1 MKAFMEQ
8 KGIVPSFIY
17 SSEAQDAP
25 RYREHLGIE
34 TILVDPERS
43 FMNISGNQIRR
54 DPFRYW
60 DYIPTEVKPFFVRT
74 VAILGGESSGKSTLV
89 NKLANIFN
97 TTSARE
103 YGRDYVFSHRRRRD
117 GAAVFRLRQNCP
129 RQAQYVDFAVKY
141 ANKVAFIDTDFVTTQ
156 AFCKSTKGVSTPSC
170 RR

>member
-43 FMNISGNQIRR
+43 FMNISGNQIRQ

-60 DYIPTEVKPFFVRT
+60 DYIR
-74 VAILGGESSGKSTLV
+74 
-89 NKLANIFN
+89 
-97 TTSARE
+97 
-103 YGRDYVFSHRRRRD
+103 
-117 GAAVFRLRQNCP
+117 P
-129 RQAQYVDFAVKY
+129 R
-141 ANKVAFIDTDFVTTQ
+141 
-156 AFCKSTKGVSTPSC
+156 
-170 RR
+170 